1 MSSPAPANYRAARS
15 LADLTPAMRQYAEQ
29 KAQVP
34 EAILL
39 FRMGDFYET
48 FYEDAQTAS
57 RVLGIALTSRDKGEN
72 PTPLA
77 GIPHHALESYL
88 GKLVRAGFKVAISE
102 QVEDPK
108 QAKGVVKREIVRII
122 TPGTLT
128 DDALLE
134 ARADQWLAAVCSRGQ
149 EVGLACLDLA
159 SGHFFV
165 EVLPASQAID
175 ELVRWRPAE
184 LLVAQAPIDK
194 PDAVAEAFRR
204 IADLTITPRPAH
216 HFDARHAEEVL
227 HRHFEVATLAGFG
240 FERMDVSLCAAGAL
254 LDYVIETQRTNV
266 RHILRIVARD
276 AGEFVRIDQATW
288 RSLEIEQTLRSGAFE
303 GSLLC
308 AIDRTANPMGTRC
321 LRRWLR
327 SPLRDAGRISRRLDA
342 IGELRADRDM
352 LAGIRRAVR
361 DLGDLERITA
371 RLGVGRASPRD
382 LVGIRRAL
390 ERLPTIRAA
399 LVAHAVLPAAS
410 DGTANRSPER
420 AEPGRDSTCDAPGHG
435 QGTILLDQPLTVPPG
450 SPFAL
455 PLIAE
460 LAAQAE
466 ELPALCDLLTRGLQ
480 AAPPLTVREG
490 GIIADGFDAEL
501 DRLRGIATGGQQWLV
516 EYQARE
522 AQRTG
527 IGALKVGFNSVFGYY
542 IEISN
547 VNRDRVPPD
556 YVRKQTVK
564 NAERYITDELKQH
577 ETEVLTA
584 QERANDLEYRLF
596 ERIRDEAARNIPALQ
611 RIADAI
617 GQIDA
622 LAGLAELSYER
633 NYVRPELVDSPVL
646 EVKDGRHPVLDQ
658 LLGERFVPNDG
669 SLDATRSRLVL
680 LTGPN
685 MAGKSTYIRQMAL
698 LTLLAQ
704 VGSYVPAASMRL
716 GPADRVF
723 ARVGASDEI
732 ARGQSTFMVEMT
744 EAANILNNATGQSLV
759 ILDEI
764 GRGTSTYD
772 GLALAWAMTE
782 HLATQT
788 RCRTL
793 FATHYHE
800 LTELAG
806 LLEGVRNC
814 NVAVREWK
822 DEIIFL
828 HKIVDGPASKSYGVH
843 VAKLAGVPAA
853 VVRRSQEVLAE
864 LEKSFE
870 RESHTPQMA
879 AKRTR
884 QDKQLFLFGD
894 PAEEVRDELRKL
906 DLNKLTPLEALQ
918 ALKKLQDRA
927 KE

>member
-1 MSSPAPANYRAARS
+1 MGNTEHNYRAAKS

-29 KAQVP
+29 KALVP

-48 FYEDAQTAS
+48 FYEDAITAS

-77 GIPHHALESYL
+77 GIPYHALDSYL
-88 GKLVRAGFKVAISE
+88 VKLVRAGYKVAISE

-108 QAKGVVKREIVRII
+108 TAKGVVKREIVRIV

-128 DDALLE
+128 DETLME
-134 ARADQWLAAVCSRGQ
+134 ERADRLLAAVCPRGR
-149 EVGLACLDLA
+149 EVGIACLDLA

-165 EVLPASQAID
+165 EVLPEKAALD
-175 ELVRWRPAE
+175 ELVRWGPAE
-184 LLVAQAPIDK
+184 LLAAQSPIDS
-194 PDAVAEAFRR
+194 PDPLVEAFRGIR
-204 IADLTITPRPAH
+204 EATITQRPAH
-216 HFDARHAEEVL
+216 HFDPRYAEEVL

-240 FERMDVSLCAAGAL
+240 FDAMDCSLCAAGAL
-254 LDYVIETQRTNV
+254 LEYVNETQKTSA
-266 RHILRIVARD
+266 RHILRIARRD
-276 AGEFVRIDQATW
+276 AGEYVRIDQATW
-288 RSLEIEQTLRSGAFE
+288 RSLEIEQTLRGAAFE
-303 GSLLC
+303 GSLLN

-327 SPLRDAGRISRRLDA
+327 SPLRSIEQINRRLDA
-342 IGELRADRDM
+342 IADLRGERDRLGAIRRELRE
-352 LAGIRRAVR
+352 
-361 DLGDLERITA
+361 LGDLERITA

-382 LVGIRRAL
+382 LAGVRRAL
-390 ERLPTIRAA
+390 ERLAAIREQLVPHAETQRRREADANGPRGGPYAA
-399 LVAHAVLPAAS
+399 EETGEAPVLQTALGAPVALLADLV
-410 DGTANRSPER
+410 E
-420 AEPGRDSTCDAPGHG
+420 
-435 QGTILLDQPLTVPPG
+435 
-450 SPFAL
+450 
-455 PLIAE
+455 
-460 LAAQAE
+460 QAE
-466 ELPALCDLLTRGLQ
+466 ELPELCSLLSRALRP
-480 AAPPLTVREG
+480 APPLTVREG
-490 GIIADGFDAEL
+490 GMIADGFDPEL
-501 DRLRGIATGGQQWLV
+501 DRLRGIATGGQEWLV
-516 EYQARE
+516 EFQARE
-522 AQRTG
+522 ARRTG
-527 IGALKVGFNSVFGYY
+527 IGSLKVGFNSVFGYY

-547 VNRDRVPPD
+547 VHRDRIPPE

-564 NAERYITDELKQH
+564 NAERYITEELKQH

-584 QERANDLEYRLF
+584 QERANDLEYQIF
-596 ERIRDEAARNIPALQ
+596 ERIRNETAAHIPALQ

-617 GQIDA
+617 GQLDA

-646 EVKDGRHPVLDQ
+646 EVREGRHPVLEAM
-658 LLGERFVPNDG
+658 LGERFVPNDG
-669 SLDATRSRLVL
+669 SLDAAGSRLIL

-704 VGSYVPAASMRL
+704 IGSYVPAAAMRL
-716 GPADRVF
+716 GPADRIF

-744 EAANILNNATGQSLV
+744 EAANILNNATANSLV

-764 GRGTSTYD
+764 GRGTSTFD
-772 GLALAWAMTE
+772 GLALAWAITA

-806 LLEGVRNC
+806 LLDGVRNC

-843 VAKLAGVPAA
+843 VARLAGVPPSVIA
-853 VVRRSQEVLAE
+853 RSRDVLAE
-864 LEKSFE
+864 LEKNFS
-870 RESHTPQMA
+870 RESHTPKLA
-879 AKRTR
+879 AKKTR
-884 QDKQLFLFGD
+884 RDDQMLLFGD
-894 PAEEVRDELRKL
+894 PADEIRQELARIDL
-906 DLNKLTPLEALQ
+906 DRLTPLDALEL
-918 ALKKLQDRA
+918 LKRLQDRA
-927 KE
+927 RE

>member
-1 MSSPAPANYRAARS
+1 MGNTEHNYRAAKS
-15 LADLTPAMRQYAEQ
+15 LADLTPAMRQYTEQ
-29 KAQVP
+29 KALVP

-48 FYEDAQTAS
+48 FYEDAITAS

-77 GIPHHALESYL
+77 GIPYHALDSYL
-88 GKLVRAGFKVAISE
+88 IKLVRAGYKVAISE

-108 QAKGVVKREIVRII
+108 TAKGVVKREIVRIV

-128 DDALLE
+128 DETLMDE
-134 ARADQWLAAVCSRGQ
+134 RADQLLAAVCTRGR

-165 EVLPASQAID
+165 EVLAEKAALD

-184 LLVAQAPIDK
+184 LLVAQSPIDK
-194 PDAVAEAFRR
+194 PDPLAQTFRT
-204 IADLTITPRPAH
+204 ISESTITQRPAH
-216 HFDARHAEEVL
+216 HFDARYAEEVL
-227 HRHFEVATLAGFG
+227 HKHFEVATLAGFG
-240 FERMDVSLCAAGAL
+240 FDAMDGSLCAAGAL
-254 LDYVIETQRTNV
+254 LDYVNETQKTNV
-266 RHILRIVARD
+266 RHILRIARRD
-276 AGEFVRIDQATW
+276 TGQFVRIDQATW
-288 RSLEIEQTLRSGAFE
+288 RSLEIEQTLRGGAFE
-303 GSLLC
+303 GSLLF

-327 SPLRDAGRISRRLDA
+327 SPLRSAEPINRRLDA
-342 IGELRADRDM
+342 IGDLRGDRDR
-352 LAGIRRAVR
+352 LAAIRRDLR
-361 DLGDLERITA
+361 ELGDLERITA

-382 LVGIRRAL
+382 LVGVRRAL
-390 ERLPTIRAA
+390 ERLSVIREQ
-399 LVAHAVLPAAS
+399 LVPHAEAQRRREEDAGAPSLRGGAPAAAAS
-410 DGTANRSPER
+410 LTA
-420 AEPGRDSTCDAPGHG
+420 APVG
-435 QGTILLDQPLTVPPG
+435 
-450 SPFAL
+450 
-455 PLIAE
+455 LIAD
-460 LAAQAE
+460 LIAQAE
-466 ELPALCDLLTRGLQ
+466 ELPELCSLLSRALQ
-480 AAPPLTVREG
+480 PAPPLTVREG
-490 GIIADGFDAEL
+490 GMIADGFDPEL
-501 DRLRGIATGGQQWLV
+501 DRLRGIATGGQEWLV
-516 EYQARE
+516 AYQANE
-522 AQRTG
+522 ARRTG
-527 IGALKVGFNSVFGYY
+527 ISTLKVGFNSVFGYY

-547 VNRDRVPPD
+547 VHRDRVPPE

-584 QERANDLEYRLF
+584 QERANDLEYQLF
-596 ERIRDEAARNIPALQ
+596 ERIRNETAAHIPALQ

-622 LAGLAELSYER
+622 LSGLAELSYER
-633 NYVRPELVDSPVL
+633 NYVRPELADSPVL
-646 EVKDGRHPVLDQ
+646 EVKDGRHPVLEEM
-658 LLGERFVPNDG
+658 LGERFVPNDG
-669 SLDATRSRLVL
+669 SIDAAGSRLVL

-704 VGSYVPAASMRL
+704 IGSYVPAASMRL
-716 GPADRVF
+716 GPADRIF

-744 EAANILNNATGQSLV
+744 EAANILNNATAESLV

-764 GRGTSTYD
+764 GRGTSTFD
-772 GLALAWAMTE
+772 GLALAWAVTE

-788 RCRTL
+788 KCRTL

-843 VAKLAGVPAA
+843 VAKLAGVPQS
-853 VVRRSQEVLAE
+853 VVKRSKEVLAE
-864 LEKSFE
+864 LEKNFE
-870 RESHTPQMA
+870 RESHTPKMA
-879 AKRTR
+879 AKKTR
-884 QDKQLFLFGD
+884 NDGQLFLFGD
-894 PAEEVRDELRKL
+894 PADEIRQELAKI
-906 DLNKLTPLEALQ
+906 DLNRLTPLEAMDV
-918 ALKKLQDRA
+918 LKRLQDRA

>member
-1 MSSPAPANYRAARS
+1 MGNAGHNYRAAKS

-29 KAQVP
+29 KALVP

-39 FRMGDFYET
+39 FRMGDFYEM
-48 FYEDAQTAS
+48 FYEDAIAAS

-77 GIPHHALESYL
+77 GIPYHALDSYL
-88 GKLVRAGFKVAISE
+88 AKLVRAGYKVAISE

-108 QAKGVVKREIVRII
+108 TAKGVVKREIVRIV

-128 DDALLE
+128 DETLMDE
-134 ARADQWLAAVCSRGQ
+134 RADQLLAAVCTRGRD
-149 EVGLACLDLA
+149 VGIACLDLA

-165 EVLPASQAID
+165 EVLPEKPAID

-184 LLVAQAPIDK
+184 LLVAQSPIDE
-194 PDAVAEAFRR
+194 PDPLVQTFRTISEAAV
-204 IADLTITPRPAH
+204 TPRPAH
-216 HFDARHAEEVL
+216 HFDPRYAEEVL

-240 FERMDVSLCAAGAL
+240 FDAMDCSLCAAGAL
-254 LDYVIETQRTNV
+254 LEYVNETQKTSA
-266 RHILRIVARD
+266 RHILRITRRD
-276 AGEFVRIDQATW
+276 TGEFVRIDQATW
-288 RSLEIEQTLRSGAFE
+288 RSLEIEQTLRGAAFE
-303 GSLLC
+303 GSLLN

-327 SPLRDAGRISRRLDA
+327 SPLRSIEQINRRLDA
-342 IGELRADRDM
+342 IADLRSDRGRIAAIRKELRE
-352 LAGIRRAVR
+352 
-361 DLGDLERITA
+361 LGDLERITA

-382 LVGIRRAL
+382 LAGVRRAL
-390 ERLPTIRAA
+390 ERLRVIRRLLGARAA
-399 LVAHAVLPAAS
+399 DDGPHSGPCAAEEAGGPPVPGTVLGAPVALLADLVEQA
-410 DGTANRSPER
+410 
-420 AEPGRDSTCDAPGHG
+420 
-435 QGTILLDQPLTVPPG
+435 
-450 SPFAL
+450 
-455 PLIAE
+455 AE
-460 LAAQAE
+460 LP
-466 ELPALCDLLTRGLQ
+466 ELCSLLSRALRPV
-480 AAPPLTVREG
+480 PPLTVREG
-490 GIIADGFDAEL
+490 GMIADGFDAEL
-501 DRLRGIATGGQQWLV
+501 DRLRGIATGGQEWLA
-516 EYQARE
+516 EFQARE
-522 AQRTG
+522 ARRTG
-527 IGALKVGFNSVFGYY
+527 IASLKVGFNSVFGYY
-542 IEISN
+542 IEVSN
-547 VNRDRVPPD
+547 VHRDRVPPE

-584 QERANDLEYRLF
+584 QERANDLEYRIF
-596 ERIRDEAARNIPALQ
+596 ERIRDETAAHIPALQ

-646 EVKDGRHPVLDQ
+646 EVKEGRHPVLEGM
-658 LLGERFVPNDG
+658 LGERFVPNDG
-669 SLDATRSRLVL
+669 SLDAAGSRLIL

-704 VGSYVPAASMRL
+704 IGSYVPAAAMRV
-716 GPADRVF
+716 GPADRIF

-744 EAANILNNATGQSLV
+744 EAANILNNATANSLV

-764 GRGTSTYD
+764 GRGTSTFD
-772 GLALAWAMTE
+772 GLALAWAVTE

-843 VAKLAGVPAA
+843 VARLAGVPPSVIA
-853 VVRRSQEVLAE
+853 RSREVLAE
-864 LEKSFE
+864 LEKNFS
-870 RESHTPQMA
+870 RESHTPRMA
-879 AKRTR
+879 ARKTR
-884 QDKQLFLFGD
+884 NDGQMFLFGD
-894 PAEEVRDELRKL
+894 PADEIRQELARI
-906 DLNKLTPLEALQ
+906 DLNRLTPLDALEL
-918 ALKKLQDRA
+918 LKRLQDRA
-927 KE
+927 RE